1 MQLPIRLNSIIL
13 TALILFV
20 SGCAHVPSEEPPA
33 GADRSK
39 PYLNMMLART
49 AENNGDWKEALDL
62 YATIDDP
69 FSWLTQARI
78 HFILNQSA
86 SAMNFVD
93 KLIQENVYADEAL
106 ELRTKIYARKG
117 DWEQAIKDT
126 ETLTEK
132 YPDNR
137 QLKLFLA
144 NLKIVVSDFQGART
158 ILEGLLGTDDDSM
171 ILYTLSKACFGM
183 KDLECTQKALK
194 DVISINPK
202 FTPAYIDL
210 AKTNELLG
218 QPEQAEDVYKQLLEI
233 DPYSN
238 DGLIAISEFYISQK
252 DYPEAISTLEKLMRI
267 NPHIQIVRK
276 LIILKLQEGLY
287 REALSDFDQI
297 EEKTH
302 EDNYY
307 LAIVYAKLHRYA
319 DALQVLKDIPIEGR
333 LGCDVT
339 MLRSSIQ
346 KDMGNSKEALEIL
359 LSAWEYYGDTEICN
373 DIAYQLATEL
383 DFAGRRE
390 EALDIAAKLLD
401 RNPHDPLALNFIGYI
416 WADEG
421 KNLDEAYDMIKEAL
435 DMRPDDPFILDSM
448 AWVLFRKNMGNQ
460 ALHYMEKA
468 LELLDS
474 DPIMLEHMGDI
485 LKSLGRVNEALDY
498 YIKSSI
504 LNNKRQ
510 GIQEKI
516 DELLE

>member
-1 MQLPIRLNSIIL
+1 
-13 TALILFV
+13 
-20 SGCAHVPSEEPPA
+20 
-33 GADRSK
+33 
-39 PYLNMMLART
+39 MMLART

-69 FSWLTQARI
+69 FSWLAQARI

-218 QPEQAEDVYKQLLEI
+218 QPGQAEDVYKQLLEI

-267 NPHIQIVRK
+267 NPHVQIVRK

-448 AWVLFRKNMGNQ
+448 AWVLFRKNLGNQ